1 MSEALTPGTLTPGPS
16 PALRERGVRRPPR
29 PGGERGQGV
38 RVRLAAAV
46 GARVDD
52 LRLAT
57 SALGAHRLRAGLTLL
72 GIVIG
77 VFTVV
82 AMMSLLNGLQAS
94 IDKNMGG
101 LGTDVFQIQRLPN
114 FNFGALS
121 PEIMR
126 RKNLTLAQVLE
137 LRAALPQAQQVGG
150 EVWEAGKDVAADG
163 KVDTGAH
170 VGAGTP
176 EFFTNNNLPL
186 GMGRGYTEAEAM
198 GAARV
203 IVLGASVVDVLF
215 ANRDPIG
222 QHVRLGRLDLEV
234 IGTLERQGGSPLG
247 GDNPDNLVSIPITLF
262 LELYGTGRSLNL
274 TVMARSHGELGRLQ
288 DMAIGAFRAV
298 RGLDAKAENDFD
310 VFSNDSMRAT
320 FDQLAGTVT
329 TAGFVMCAF
338 TLIVGG
344 IGVMNI
350 MLVAV
355 TERTREIG
363 LRKALGARRAR
374 VLMQFVIEAVLLA
387 SCGGVIGVL
396 LAFGA
401 TFLARFLDFPADV
414 PMWAVALGLGVSSGI
429 GLLAGIYPAW
439 RASRLDPAVALRLE

>member
-1 MSEALTPGTLTPGPS
+1 MRA
-16 PALRERGVRRPPR
+16 
-29 PGGERGQGV
+29 
-38 RVRLAAAV
+38 RL
-46 GARVDD
+46 DD
-52 LRLAT
+52 FRLAT

-94 IDKNMGG
+94 INANMGG
-101 LGTDVFQIQRLPN
+101 LGADVFQIQRLPN

-121 PEIMR
+121 PEIQR
-126 RKNLTLAQVLE
+126 RKNITVAQMMA
-137 LRAALPQAQQVGG
+137 LREALPQAAQVGG
-150 EVWEAGKDVAADG
+150 EVWEGGKEVVAGSYSASG
-163 KVDTGAH
+163 TQ
-170 VGAGTP
+170 VGGGTP
-176 EFFTNNNLPL
+176 EFFTNNNLPI
-186 GMGRGYTEAEAM
+186 GRGRGYNEAEAM

-203 IVLGASVVDVLF
+203 VVLGATVVDVLF
-215 ANRDPIG
+215 PNRDPIG
-222 QHVRLGRLDLEV
+222 QHVRLGRMDLEV
-234 IGTLERQGGSPLG
+234 IGTVERQGGSPFG
-247 GDNPDNLVSIPITLF
+247 GNPDNLVSIPISLF
-262 LELYGTGRSLNL
+262 LELYGTGRSLNI
-274 TVMARSHGELGRLQ
+274 TVMARSHDEMARLQ
-288 DMAIGAFRAV
+288 DLSIGAFRTI

-310 VFSNDSMRAT
+310 MFSNDSARAT

-329 TAGFVMCAF
+329 AAGFVICAF
-338 TLIVGG
+338 TLVVGG

-374 VLMQFVIEAVLLA
+374 VLVQFIIEAVLLA
-387 SCGGVIGVL
+387 SSGGVIGVG

-401 TFLARFLDFPADV
+401 TLLGRFLDFPAAV
-414 PMWAVALGLGVSSGI
+414 PMWAVVLGLSVSSGI